1 MCRVRFSDNTLIINQ
16 ALQHKMQL
24 SHGEHIAIGFADQG
38 NRTPSLLL
46 FKTDR
51 SNPNA
56 IRMGKSGGTSSLET
70 SAPAV
75 VSLLLQT
82 YQLARTQGKG
92 IAFTL
97 QADHTTIQQDGTIF
111 FNLGRPELLKG
122 GPKS

>member
-16 ALQHKMQL
+16 PLQHQMQL
-24 SHGEHIAIGFADQG
+24 SHGEHIAIAFADQG

-46 FKTDR
+46 FKTDS

-56 IRMGKSGGTSSLET
+56 IRIKSGGTSNLKS
-70 SAPAV
+70 SVPAV

-82 YQLARTQGKG
+82 YQLAPSQGKG

-122 GPKS
+122 GPKA